1 MGTYQNSLEAVENE
15 MKGTVD
21 ALYSAY
27 LGKLEDNRQFLPDL
41 KAKRAHEATSE
52 YIAASTA
59 AKERCLAKEAPLFA
73 DLRRDVEKALAAAP
87 SQGQLAY
94 LQTLSLRSTL
104 TESDIVTAAVAV
116 AGNAAAEANV
126 AELAKREGIISAKV
140 TAPPALPDLL
150 ASIDKWEE
158 TRQQRVINYRT
169 VQQDGQVSGEPEFG
183 FIPGGGWS
191 KTMEEAEGAIERYGA
206 K

>member
-1 MGTYQNSLEAVENE
+1 MGTYQNSLESAENE
-15 MKGTVD
+15 MKTAVD
-21 ALYSAY
+21 SLYSAY
-27 LGKLEDNRQFLPDL
+27 LGKLEENRQFLPDL
-41 KAKRAHEATSE
+41 KAKRDHEATSE

-59 AKERCLAKEAPLFA
+59 AKERCLAKEEPLFA
-73 DLRRDVEKALAAAP
+73 DLRRDVEKALTAAP

-104 TESDIVTAAVAV
+104 TESDIVTAAVA
-116 AGNAAAEANV
+116 GNAAAEANV
-126 AELAKREGIISAKV
+126 AELAKRDGIISAKV

>member
-1 MGTYQNSLEAVENE
+1 MGAYQNSLEAVENE
-15 MKGTVD
+15 MKSTVD

-27 LGKLEDNRQFLPDL
+27 VGKLEDNRQFLPDL
-41 KAKRAHEATSE
+41 KAKRDHEATSE
-52 YIAASTA
+52 YVAASTA
-59 AKERCLAKEAPLFA
+59 AKERALAKEAPLFA
-73 DLRRDVEKALAAAP
+73 DLRHDVEKALATAP
-87 SQGQLAY
+87 SQAQLAY

-104 TESDIVTAAVAV
+104 TESDIVTAAIAV

-126 AELAKREGIISAKV
+126 AELAAREGIVTAKV
-140 TAPPALPDLL
+140 TTPPALPDLL

-158 TRQQRVINYRT
+158 TRRQRVMNYRT
-169 VQQDGQVSGEPEFG
+169 VQQDGQESGEPEFG

-191 KTMEEAEGAIERYGA
+191 KTMEEAEDAIERYGA